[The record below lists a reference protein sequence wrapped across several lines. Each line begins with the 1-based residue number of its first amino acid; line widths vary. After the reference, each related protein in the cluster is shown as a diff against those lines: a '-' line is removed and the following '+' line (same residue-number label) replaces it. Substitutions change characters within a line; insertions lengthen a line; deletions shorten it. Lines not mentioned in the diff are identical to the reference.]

1 MTGYTRSAEL
11 MKKRVIS
18 DELTGEFFIPS
29 YQRGYRWGATEV
41 VKLLE
46 DITAEAISTSTPRS
60 YYLQPIVVMER
71 EADGNWE
78 LIDGQQRLT
87 TLYLIVKY
95 LRDSNWLPRAKVNY
109 WLTYETREDSREY
122 LDTLDPDLRH
132 SNIDFHYIYSAYEA
146 IEKWFERQADP
157 EGAAINVRKALAENV
172 YLIWYQAPQGTDGNE
187 LFRRLNVGR
196 IHLTDAEL
204 IKALVLSKIGAHG
217 TRSDRQEQV
226 AVQWDNFE
234 RELRNPELWA
244 FISGADKQWPTHID
258 LLFRAMTRATDG
270 KEHHRYFVFEELR
283 PRIESSPADFWR
295 DVVRMHGLITGWFHD
310 RTLYHLIGFLI
321 ATGGRY
327 EFERIVELA
336 DGRTNTSF
344 RQALV
349 ERIRSRIG
357 QSRSGLDDLNY
368 ERHREECEQVLL
380 LMNVAT
386 VLGPIDDSVV
396 ASEEGP
402 RFSFHA
408 HARSSWSVEHIHA
421 QSAAPLTRAE
431 QWKTWLD
438 LHRRGIDALPG
449 RTHVENAE
457 LFARIDAVIEA
468 LEAREVGIEA
478 RFRRLEDEIIAAFA
492 ASGDP
497 VLGDD
502 VHLLPN
508 LALLDRGHN
517 SALGNSVFEVKRQ
530 QILHLDREG
539 AYIPPCTR
547 NVFLKY
553 YTDDADQQVHM
564 WGPPDREAYYRAM
577 RAVLAPFLEPEQ
589 GEVAS

>member
-1 MTGYTRSAEL
+1 MARDTRSAEL
-11 MKKRVIS
+11 MRKRVIS

-46 DITAEAISTSTPRS
+46 DITAEVISASTPRS
-60 YYLQPIVVMER
+60 YYLQPIVVMWR
-71 EADGNWE
+71 EGESNWE

-95 LRDSNWLPRAKVNY
+95 LRDSNWLPRARVNY
-109 WLTYETREDSREY
+109 SLTYETRDNSREY

-146 IEKWFERQADP
+146 IEQWFEDQRDT

-172 YLIWYQAPQGTDGNE
+172 YLIWYEAPEGTDRNE

-204 IKALVLSKIGAHG
+204 IKALVLSKIGSHG
-217 TRSDRQEQV
+217 TRTDRQEQV

-234 RELRNPELWA
+234 RELRDPELWA
-244 FISGADKQWPTHID
+244 FISGSDNSWPTHID
-258 LLFRAMTRATDG
+258 LLFRAMAGSTDG

-283 PRIESSPADFWR
+283 PRIEDSPADFWR

-349 ERIRSRIG
+349 ERIRHRIRR
-357 QSRSGLDDLNY
+357 SRSGLDDLNY

-386 VLGPIDDSVV
+386 VLGALDDAVV
-396 ASEEGP
+396 APEDGP
-402 RFSFHA
+402 RFSFYA

-431 QWKTWLD
+431 QWKTWLE
-438 LHRRGIDALPG
+438 LHRRGIEALPG
-449 RTHVENAE
+449 RTTAENAE
-457 LFARIDAVIEA
+457 LFGRIDAVIAA
-468 LEAREVGIEA
+468 LGAREVGIEA

-492 ASGDP
+492 ARGDE
-497 VLGDD
+497 VAGDD

-530 QILHLDREG
+530 QILRLDRTG
-539 AYIPPCTR
+539 SYIPPCTR
-547 NVFLKY
+547 NAFLKY
-553 YTDDADQQVHM
+553 YTDDADQQIHV
-564 WGPPDREAYYRAM
+564 WGPQDRQAYYRAM
-577 RAVLAPFLEPEQ
+577 CAVLAPYLEPEPA
-589 GEVAS
+589 EAAS